1 MIEQYVDY
9 LSIGISNLVNI
20 FEPEA
25 IGIGGSF
32 VFYEEIFL
40 EKLKNKIIN
49 DNLLFNERKEIII
62 QTDILDNDAGIIG
75 STLTNK

>member
-1 MIEQYVDY
+1 M
-9 LSIGISNLVNI
+9 SIGISNLVNI

-40 EKLKNKIIN
+40 ERLKKKIIE
-49 DNLLFNERKEIII
+49 DKLLFNERKEIII
-62 QTDILDNDAGIIG
+62 QTAILDNDAGIIG
-75 STLTNK
+75 ATL